1 MSIILSQGRVGLRAA
16 KLQLHQRP
24 DGGRGVQRLRPRRY
38 LHRKDLHKGERAG
51 RGKNK
56 FQELSY
62 IPVCDVVYTD
72 ACVKAAAVVTTGSRR
87 STALFAIGRGAEQ
100 IKAPT
105 MPGNPVMKSDDSQCC
120 GSSTQ
125 NSSACIALLRH
136 QCG

>member
-1 MSIILSQGRVGLRAA
+1 VPQNYNFINGPTEGEEFNVFVRDDIFIGKTYIKVSGR
-16 KLQLHQRP
+16 
-24 DGGRGVQRLRPRRY
+24 DGEKTSSRNSLTY
-38 LHRKDLHKGERAG
+38 LCVM
-51 RGKNK
+51 
-56 FQELSY
+56 FSTQ
-62 IPVCDVVYTD
+62 D